1 MPNNKPDTQKNKPGT
16 EGVDTPGFDKN
27 PFNSVA
33 SGKPFLSANDK
44 YTQPQSI
51 LDEGQKLLSTI
62 RSIKA
67 PNADN
72 PTTASVDPKLKLPE
86 AVLKADPLG
95 KSQILA
101 GMFKA
106 MKMARGIMSSNDTA
120 SHNEK
125 TNDALTG
132 ALRILCQK
140 HGFEIVI
147 LAFETCLAFGKIS
160 QLDSDYQD
168 MVKNSLATII
178 QEAMLNGD
186 SGIKARVIPPVTYGT
201 IVPSPIYTYENIPD
215 LYIQQY
221 YDQESDPYPGYI
233 QWQNP
238 DDSTVYVYSKRYSY
252 QNPYETADDE
262 IVSNAEQEIAN
273 SLESYVLT
281 NTLTTNILN
290 TVLSQ
295 QNTHIQNQGMEKSL
309 GKNSSINLSLIN
321 NIMGVVGVATNLTK
335 NQFLPQSVLSQ
346 SSVQQT
352 LDKFNKNIAFAK
364 KMQQATNTA
373 FKLPSPITGLNNLIS
388 GLSLSSIVNIGNLA
402 NFANVQGLV
411 SSLSTMSTATAISSI
426 MTASGINSSSAINS
440 SYNTLR
446 IIGIT

>member
-1 MPNNKPDTQKNKPGT
+1 MPENKPDTQRNKPGT

-27 PFNSVA
+27 PFNAVA
-33 SGKPFLSANDK
+33 SGKPFLSLNDK

-51 LDEGQKLLSTI
+51 LDEGQKLLATI

-106 MKMARGIMSSNDTA
+106 MKMARGVMSSNDTA

-132 ALRILCQK
+132 ALRILCEK
-140 HGFEIVI
+140 YGFEVVI
-147 LAFETCLAFGKIS
+147 LAFETCLAFGKINQINS
-160 QLDSDYQD
+160 EYQD

-178 QEAMLNGD
+178 QEAMISGD
-186 SGIKARVIPPVTYGT
+186 TGIQSRTIPPITYGD
-201 IVPSPIYTYENIPD
+201 IVPSPLYTYENVPD

-238 DDSTVYVYSKRYSY
+238 DDSTVFVYSKRYSY
-252 QNPYETADDE
+252 QNPFETSDDE
-262 IVSNAEQEIAN
+262 IVSNSEQAIARTF
-273 SLESYVLT
+273 EPYVIS
-281 NTLTTNILN
+281 NTLTTTIINNALSEQN
-290 TVLSQ
+290 TV
-295 QNTHIQNQGMEKSL
+295 IQNQGMEKSL
-309 GKNSSINLSLIN
+309 GKNASINLSLIN

-373 FKLPSPITGLNNLIS
+373 FALPSSLTNLNNLIS
-388 GLSLSSIVNIGNLA
+388 GLSISSIVNIGNIA
-402 NFANVQGLV
+402 NFSNISGLV
-411 SSLSTMSTATAISSI
+411 SSISTMTTATAVSTI
-426 MTASGINSSSAINS
+426 MQASGLNSASAIAS

-446 IIGIT
+446 IIGIS